1 MLRARVAGES
11 AAPSSRSDATP
22 KAAAGKKQGKKRTA
36 YELKRGSVL
45 PEGVEEAAINT
56 LLAKRVE
63 AKTKRVRERER
74 ERAEGEETLSR
85 SLGKKLLLDCR
96 RRLFRRISRLPTR
109 SRLSSSQPTLVSIST
124 TAAACG
130 PSAAPAESRGFDLGG
145 GPSAHSL
152 RQRMGIW
159 IGGMRDNGTGS
170 ALARK
175 SGPFR
180 CES

>member
-74 ERAEGEETLSR
+74 EREQKE
-85 SLGKKLLLDCR
+85 KK
-96 RRLFRRISRLPTR
+96 P
-109 SRLSSSQPTLVSIST
+109 
-124 TAAACG
+124 
-130 PSAAPAESRGFDLGG
+130 
-145 GPSAHSL
+145 
-152 RQRMGIW
+152 
-159 IGGMRDNGTGS
+159 
-170 ALARK
+170 
-175 SGPFR
+175 
-180 CES
+180 

>member
-85 SLGKKLLLDCR
+85 SLGK
-96 RRLFRRISRLPTR
+96 
-109 SRLSSSQPTLVSIST
+109 QN
-124 TAAACG
+124 TA
-130 PSAAPAESRGFDLGG
+130 
-145 GPSAHSL
+145 
-152 RQRMGIW
+152 
-159 IGGMRDNGTGS
+159 
-170 ALARK
+170 
-175 SGPFR
+175 
-180 CES
+180 